1 MYPSDSEPGPPRNDR
16 AGTNRSSAV
25 AQKSTVLIIG
35 ASRGLGFALAEEYCS
50 RDWRVIATVR
60 RTSEQLNAL
69 AARFPGSLAIEAVD
83 INDAKQVRALRGRLN
98 DRPLEVLFVNAG
110 ICVARENTPS
120 NVEVS
125 DFTDLMVT
133 NALSPMR
140 VVELFESLV
149 SSRGA
154 IAVMSSE
161 LGSIAQNRGFWE
173 IYSASKAAL
182 NMLMKCFAGR
192 HPGDPRAL
200 LLIAPGWVRTEMG
213 GPGASLSIEES
224 IPGVVD
230 AVEGNL
236 GRAGLRFIDNHGRT
250 LPW

>member
-1 MYPSDSEPGPPRNDR
+1 M
-16 AGTNRSSAV
+16 
-25 AQKSTVLIIG
+25 AQKSTVLIVG
-35 ASRGLGFALAEEYCS
+35 ASRGLGFALAQEYCS

-60 RTSEQLNAL
+60 RPSEQLVAL

-83 INDAKQVRALRGRLN
+83 INDAEQVHALRGRLN
-98 DRPLEVLFVNAG
+98 DARLDVLFVNAG
-110 ICVARENTPS
+110 ICVAREDTPAD
-120 NVEVS
+120 VDVS
-125 DFTDLMVT
+125 DFTDLMIT

-140 VVELFESLV
+140 VVELLESLV
-149 SSRGA
+149 PSRGVV
-154 IAVMSSE
+154 AVMSSE
-161 LGSIAQNRGFWE
+161 LGSITQNRGVWE

-182 NMLMKCFAGR
+182 NMLMKCFVAR

-236 GRAGLRFIDNHGRT
+236 GRAGLRFIDNRGRT

>member
-1 MYPSDSEPGPPRNDR
+1 M
-16 AGTNRSSAV
+16 AH
-25 AQKSTVLIIG
+25 KSTVLIMG

-50 RDWRVIATVR
+50 RDWQVIATVR

-69 AARFPGSLAIEAVD
+69 AARLPGSLAIELVD
-83 INDAKQVRALRGRLN
+83 INDAEQVHALRGRLN
-98 DRPLEVLFVNAG
+98 DRCLEVLFVNAG
-110 ICVARENTPS
+110 ICVARENTPADVS
-120 NVEVS
+120 VS
-125 DFTDLMVT
+125 DFPDLMIT

-149 SSRGA
+149 PSRGA
-154 IAVMSSE
+154 VAVMSSE
-161 LGSIAQNRGFWE
+161 LGSISQNPGFWE

-213 GPGASLSIEES
+213 GSGASLSIEES
-224 IPGVVD
+224 ILGVVD
-230 AVEGNL
+230 AVERNL
-236 GRAGLRFIDNHGRT
+236 GRAGLRFIDNRGRT

>member
-1 MYPSDSEPGPPRNDR
+1 MAR
-16 AGTNRSSAV
+16 
-25 AQKSTVLIIG
+25 KSTVLIVG
-35 ASRGLGFALAEEYCS
+35 ASRGLGLAFAEEYCS
-50 RDWRVIATVR
+50 RDWQVIATVR

-83 INDAKQVRALRGRLN
+83 INDAEQVHALRERLN
-98 DRPLEVLFVNAG
+98 DRRLDVLFVNAG
-110 ICVARENTPS
+110 ICVARENTPAD
-120 NVEVS
+120 VDFF
-125 DFTDLMVT
+125 DFTDLMIT

-149 SSRGA
+149 PSRGA
-154 IAVMSSE
+154 VAVMSSE
-161 LGSIAQNRGFWE
+161 LGSITLNRGFWE

-192 HPGDPRAL
+192 HPGDSRAL

-230 AVEGNL
+230 AVERNL
-236 GRAGLRFIDNHGRT
+236 GRAGLRFIDNRGRT